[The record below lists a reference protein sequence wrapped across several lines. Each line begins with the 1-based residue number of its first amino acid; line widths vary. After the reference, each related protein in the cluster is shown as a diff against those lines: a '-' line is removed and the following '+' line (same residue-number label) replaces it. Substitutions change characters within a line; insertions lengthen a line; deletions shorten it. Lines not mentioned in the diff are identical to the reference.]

1 MTSTRLEAEN
11 ERELSPQEE
20 MADVRKVIDA
30 LDDEIVALLAKRQRQ
45 IERAARVKPLLEL
58 PARVPD
64 RVDEVIARVLGAA
77 RREGLS
83 MQVALTLWTHVIEWS
98 IRYEEKLMGARAP
111 TELSRG
117 LYRMSACLQ
126 IIQATNT
133 DNKPSEP

>member
-11 ERELSPQEE
+11 ERELSPQDE

-83 MQVALTLWTHVIEWS
+83 MQVALTLWTQMIEWS
-98 IRYEEKLMGARAP
+98 IRYEEKLMGACAP
-111 TELSRG
+111 TPRG
-117 LYRMSACLQ
+117 GDEG
-126 IIQATNT
+126 TG
-133 DNKPSEP
+133 DGG

>member
-11 ERELSPQEE
+11 ERELSPRDE

-83 MQVALTLWTHVIEWS
+83 MQVALTLWTQMIEWS
-98 IRYEEKLMGARAP
+98 IRYEEKLMGACAP
-111 TELSRG
+111 TPRG
-117 LYRMSACLQ
+117 DDDG
-126 IIQATNT
+126 TG
-133 DNKPSEP
+133 DGG

>member
-11 ERELSPQEE
+11 ERELSPQDE

-64 RVDEVIARVLGAA
+64 RVDEVIARVLRRAARGTVDAGRADAVDPCDRMVDPLRREADGRVRANAA
-77 RREGLS
+77 RR
-83 MQVALTLWTHVIEWS
+83 
-98 IRYEEKLMGARAP
+98 
-111 TELSRG
+111 
-117 LYRMSACLQ
+117 
-126 IIQATNT
+126 
-133 DNKPSEP
+133 

>member
-11 ERELSPQEE
+11 ERELSPQDE

-30 LDDEIVALLAKRQRQ
+30 LDDEIVTLLAKRQRQ

-83 MQVALTLWTHVIEWS
+83 MQVALTLWTQMIEWS
-98 IRYEEKLMGARAP
+98 IRYEEELMGACAP
-111 TELSRG
+111 TPRG
-117 LYRMSACLQ
+117 DDDG
-126 IIQATNT
+126 TG
-133 DNKPSEP
+133 DGG

>member
-1 MTSTRLEAEN
+1 MTSTRLEAED
-11 ERELSPQEE
+11 ERELSPQDE

-64 RVDEVIARVLGAA
+64 RIDEVIARVLGAA
-77 RREGLS
+77 RREELS
-83 MQVALTLWTHVIEWS
+83 MELALTLWTHVIEWS

-111 TELSRG
+111 
-117 LYRMSACLQ
+117 
-126 IIQATNT
+126 
-133 DNKPSEP
+133 KPRSEDEGTGDGG

>member
-1 MTSTRLEAEN
+1 LNNPSLEAEDAGD
-11 ERELSPQEE
+11 LSPQDE

-64 RVDEVIARVLGAA
+64 RIDEVIARVLGAA

-83 MQVALTLWTHVIEWS
+83 MELALTLWTHVIEWS

-111 TELSRG
+111 TPRG
-117 LYRMSACLQ
+117 DDDG
-126 IIQATNT
+126 TG
-133 DNKPSEP
+133 DGG

>member
-11 ERELSPQEE
+11 ERELSPQDE

-64 RVDEVIARVLGAA
+64 RVDEVIARVLAP
-77 RREGLS
+77 R
-83 MQVALTLWTHVIEWS
+83 
-98 IRYEEKLMGARAP
+98 GARDCRCR
-111 TELSRG
+111 SR
-117 LYRMSACLQ
+117 
-126 IIQATNT
+126 
-133 DNKPSEP
+133 

>member
-11 ERELSPQEE
+11 ERELSPQDE

-83 MQVALTLWTHVIEWS
+83 MQVALTLWTQMIEWS
-98 IRYEEKLMGARAP
+98 IRYEEKLMGACAP
-111 TELSRG
+111 TPRG
-117 LYRMSACLQ
+117 DDDG
-126 IIQATNT
+126 TG
-133 DNKPSEP
+133 DGG